1 MVGRNI
7 CERISSRIIEA
18 NRTIRLEKNIVEG
31 VKDLCFTRLDFV
43 NVVACS

>member
-18 NRTIRLEKNIVEG
+18 NRTIRLARNIVEG
-31 VKDLCFTRLDFV
+31 VNIILSLRRFFV
-43 NVVACS
+43 NVVECS